1 MRDFLETAGR
11 KFARLTTNQVVRWP
25 WLWRLFRPLTRAQF
39 NRAAP
44 VWDQFRY
51 PDSFKPLEA
60 ALAEVS
66 PPRRALDIGT
76 GTGSAAFLVA
86 GRFPNAEVVGVDL
99 AAEMLA
105 EAKRKT
111 PPELADRVRF
121 DQGDAERLPYPD
133 ESFDLVTLANM
144 IPFFDE
150 LARVLAPGGSLVF
163 AFSGGAQTPIYV
175 PPEKLR
181 NELARR
187 GFTDFAEF
195 EAGRGDSLIARK
207 APQGVAFSS

>member
-1 MRDFLETAGR
+1 MRDFLEALGR
-11 KFARLTTNQVVRWP
+11 KYARLTTNQVVRWP
-25 WLWRLFRPLTRAQF
+25 WLWRLFRPLMRVQF

-44 VWDQFRY
+44 VWDQFRF
-51 PDSFKPLEA
+51 PDSFKPLET

-66 PPRRALDIGT
+66 SPRRALDLGT

-86 GRFPNAEVVGVDL
+86 RRFPNAEVVGADL
-99 AAEMLA
+99 AAEMIA

-121 DQGDAERLPYPD
+121 EQLDAERLPYPD

-150 LARVLAPGGSLVF
+150 LERVLAPGGALVF
-163 AFSGGAQTPIYV
+163 AFSGGAETPIYV
-175 PPEKLR
+175 PPEMLR
-181 NELARR
+181 KELGRR

-195 EAGRGDSLIARK
+195 AAGRGNSLVARK
-207 APQGVAFSS
+207 PPPG